1 MVITNIQLKMEKIVR
16 EDKEMFFSEKINNPK
31 IQELQ
36 HYLKYNI
43 EHWKLVTQ
51 RNMNKK
57 TLKHIQENLLN
68 KVPIIVRNNPKKI
81 YEIEK
86 KIAKLIKNNVN
97 PITLDYHIKKL
108 RKYSYDSYIKTNIKS
123 LSKNPKKYHKCL

>member
-1 MVITNIQLKMEKIVR
+1 MEKIVR
-16 EDKEMFFSEKINNPK
+16 EDKEMFFYEKINNPK

-108 RKYSYDSYIKTNIKS
+108 RKYNYDSYIKTNIKS